1 MSSFAGK
8 VVALTGAA
16 SGIGAATAKLLASRG
31 ATLAIADVN
40 KEALNAIAASLH
52 AQGYKRV
59 TSTTVDVRDRD
70 QVRQWLKA
78 TTDKFGQLDGAANVA
93 GVAGKNQNIHHI
105 WELATEE
112 YDFIMDVNSK
122 GLFHCL
128 GSQLADGVMKDG
140 SSIASVTSFCGLRG
154 TPRSA
159 AYVASKHAAVG
170 LIKSA
175 ALEAGS
181 RNIRVN
187 AVAP

>member
-1 MSSFAGK
+1 MSSLAGK
-8 VVALTGAA
+8 VIALTGAA

-40 KEALNAIAASLH
+40 KEGLNAIAASLSAH
-52 AQGYKRV
+52 RSKKF
-59 TSTTVDVRDRD
+59 TSTNVDIRDRD

-78 TTDKFGQLDGAANVA
+78 TTVEFGQLDGAANVA

-105 WELATEE
+105 WELSTEE
-112 YDFIMDVNSK
+112 YDFIMDVNAK

-128 GSQLADGVMKDG
+128 ASQLADGVMKDG
-140 SSIASVTSFCGLRG
+140 SSIACVGSFCGLRG
-154 TPRSA
+154 TPRSS
-159 AYVASKHAAVG
+159 AYVASKHAATG

-175 ALEAGS
+175 ALEAGP

-187 AVAP
+187 GVAP